1 VSRTQSP
8 SATGSAVAL
17 PSFARGAVPAI
28 AVLLVAVLLVAAGG
42 YGYHRDELYFL
53 AAARH
58 PAWGYVDQGP
68 LTPLFA
74 RLATAV
80 AGDSLVGLRV
90 LPALFMGLLVVVTAL
105 LAREFGGRRGPQALA
120 AGCVAVSAIVLLT
133 GHLLSTTTFDLLAWA
148 VVAWLAVRA
157 LRTGGPR
164 WLLVGLA
171 AGIGL
176 QNKTLVAFLLLGLFV
191 GLVVA
196 GPWRPLRDPWFWGAG
211 LLAVA
216 LWTPYLAWQ
225 ALHGWPQLALS
236 SAIASGGS
244 TSSEPWWLVVP
255 FQVVLVSP
263 LLVPVWV
270 AGLVAL
276 WRSRTYRLFPVAYAA
291 LAVLFT
297 VTGGKPYY
305 LCGLYP
311 VLLAAGAAPVLR
323 WVRAGR
329 GRAGLLGGALALG
342 ALTNATLMLPV
353 VPVAD
358 LKDTPVTAM
367 VADVGET
374 VGWPEFAATVA
385 GVVAAQPAGTVVV
398 LTGNYGEA
406 GAVQRF
412 APGIPVVSG
421 HNSYA
426 DWGVPPD
433 DATTAVVVGYEPAVL
448 RQWFASVE
456 PAAVIDNGVGL
467 DNQEQGRT
475 VWVCRDPVA
484 SWTAL
489 WPRIRHVG

>member
-1 VSRTQSP
+1 MHEMRSP
-8 SATGSAVAL
+8 SATEDTSAR
-17 PSFARGAVPAI
+17 PPFAPGAVPAI
-28 AVLLVAVLLVAAGG
+28 AALLVAVLLVAAGG

-53 AAARH
+53 AAARQ

-68 LTPLFA
+68 LTSSFA
-74 RLATAV
+74 RLATAL

-105 LAREFGGRRGPQALA
+105 LAREFGGRRGAQSLA
-120 AGCVAVSAIVLLT
+120 AGCVAISAIVLQT
-133 GHLLSTTTFDLLAWA
+133 GHLLSTTTFDLLTWA

-157 LRTGGPR
+157 LPTGGAR

-176 QNKTLVAFLLLGLFV
+176 QNKMLVAFLLFGLLV

-196 GPWRPLRDPWFWGAG
+196 GPRRPLRDPWFWGAG
-211 LLAVA
+211 LLALA
-216 LWTPYLAWQ
+216 LWTPYLVWQ
-225 ALHGWPQLALS
+225 TLHGWPQLALS
-236 SAIASGGS
+236 ESIAAGGS
-244 TSSEPWWLVVP
+244 TSSEPWWLVIP

-276 WRSRTYRLFPVAYAA
+276 WRSRRYRLLPVAYAVLTVLV
-291 LAVLFT
+291 LA
-297 VTGGKPYY
+297 TGGKPYY

-323 WVRAGR
+323 WARAGR
-329 GRAGLLGGALALG
+329 ARAGLLGGALGLS
-342 ALTNATLMLPV
+342 ALTNAVLMLPV
-353 VPVAD
+353 VPVTE
-358 LKDTPVTAM
+358 LEDTPVTAM
-367 VADVGET
+367 VSDVGET
-374 VGWPEFAATVA
+374 VGWPELAATVSA
-385 GVVAAQPAGTVVV
+385 VVAAQPPGTVV

-426 DWGVPPD
+426 DWGPPPD
-433 DATTAVVVGYEPAVL
+433 DAPVVAVGYGPAAL